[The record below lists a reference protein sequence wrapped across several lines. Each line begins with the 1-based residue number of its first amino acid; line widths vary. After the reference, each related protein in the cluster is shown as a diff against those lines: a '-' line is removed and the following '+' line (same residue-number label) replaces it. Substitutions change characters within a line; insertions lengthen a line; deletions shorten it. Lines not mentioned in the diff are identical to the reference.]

1 MTEKIIVD
9 FNDAQYQESLKDLKL
24 NVRKL
29 EHALDSIQQI
39 TGVRELKT
47 LDEIEKFICT
57 KSGFENLLAS
67 AELLNVL
74 QPLVYLQNHLQTIE
88 HDKIEKDNDSY
99 KIKDSVLNDLKISL
113 TTYLDDVYVSDYHL
127 LSKAIVHLNKLT
139 TPTLVNCLSRSF
151 NGVYSV
157 NVIALQNSRFVC

>member
-1 MTEKIIVD
+1 MNDKIIVN

-24 NVRKL
+24 NIRKL
-29 EHALDSIQQI
+29 EYALDCIQQI

-74 QPLVYLQNHLQTIE
+74 QPLVFLQSHLNSIE
-88 HDKIEKDNDSY
+88 HDKIEKDSNTF
-99 KIKDSVLNDLKISL
+99 KIKDSVLKDLKISF
-113 TTYLDDVYVSDYHL
+113 TTYLNDDFVSDYHL

-139 TPTLVNCLSRSF
+139 TPTLVNCLSR
-151 NGVYSV
+151 NYLGQYSV
-157 NVIALQNSRFVC
+157 NMNALQNSRLIC

>member
-1 MTEKIIVD
+1 MNDKIIVN

-24 NVRKL
+24 NIRKL
-29 EHALDSIQQI
+29 EYALDCIQQI

-74 QPLVYLQNHLQTIE
+74 QPLVFLQSHLNSIE
-88 HDKIEKDNDSY
+88 HDKIEKDSNTF
-99 KIKDSVLNDLKISL
+99 KIKDSVLKDLKISF
-113 TTYLDDVYVSDYHL
+113 TTYLDDDFVYQQFS
-127 LSKAIVHLNKLT
+127 SPN
-139 TPTLVNCLSRSF
+139 
-151 NGVYSV
+151 
-157 NVIALQNSRFVC
+157 